1 MSFRQFPATGND
13 GNAYIILEFHD
24 EHGGPDGK
32 PSLRYEL
39 ADGQRLQRKDD
50 RFANAD
56 STLVLTADCARPVCR
71 AAAEKD
77 RLSALRTNSCS

>member
-13 GNAYIILEFHD
+13 GNPYIIIEFR
-24 EHGGPDGK
+24 DGQVASTDDTSE

-39 ADGQRLQRKDD
+39 ADGQRLQRREN

-56 STLVLTADCARPVCR
+56 GTLVLTAD
-71 AAAEKD
+71 
-77 RLSALRTNSCS
+77 

>member
-13 GNAYIILEFHD
+13 GNPYIIIEFRD
-24 EHGGPDGK
+24 QAASTDDTGE

-39 ADGQRLQRKDD
+39 ADGQRLQRREN

-56 STLVLTADCARPVCR
+56 GTLVLTAD
-71 AAAEKD
+71 
-77 RLSALRTNSCS
+77 